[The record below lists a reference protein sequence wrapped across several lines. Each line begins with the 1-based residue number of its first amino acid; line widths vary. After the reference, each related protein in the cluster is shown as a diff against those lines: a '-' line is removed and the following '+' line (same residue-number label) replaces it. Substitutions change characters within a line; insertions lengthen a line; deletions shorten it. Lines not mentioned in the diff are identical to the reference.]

1 MINQPIYYCEALE
14 SALDFERKG
23 ENFYR
28 ESIQKVE
35 DKFAKETLAFL
46 ADEEKSH
53 IKKIQ
58 EINNALNHNVEDFD
72 YDSHCESKL
81 PDRIKEHLNRMIE
94 KEKDKITLKSSD
106 IAIYKL
112 AMDVEKAGYE
122 MYEKSYQQSAD
133 DKTRKFFE
141 FLRKEE
147 HIHYDL
153 LASSKKYLEDPS
165 YYFEDYGGW
174 IFGGV

>member
-1 MINQPIYYCEALE
+1 MSGQPVYYCEAIE

-23 ENFYR
+23 EHFYR

-35 DKFAKETLAFL
+35 DEFAKKILAFL
-46 ADEEKSH
+46 ADEEKNH

-58 EINNALNHNVEDFD
+58 EINAALNSDSEEFD
-72 YDSHCESKL
+72 YDTHCESGL
-81 PDRIKEHLNRMIE
+81 HNRIKEHLNLMIE
-94 KEKDKITLKSSD
+94 KEKSKIDPQSSD
-106 IAIYKL
+106 IAIYET
-112 AMDVEKAGYE
+112 AMDMEKAGYE
-122 MYEKSYQQSAD
+122 MYEKSYQHSAD
-133 DKTRKFFE
+133 TKTRKFFE
-141 FLRKEE
+141 FMKKEE
-147 HIHYDL
+147 RIHYDL

>member
-1 MINQPIYYCEALE
+1 MSSQPIYYCEALE

-23 ENFYR
+23 EKFYR

-35 DKFAKETLAFL
+35 DKIAKKILVFL

-53 IKKIQ
+53 IEKIQ
-58 EINNALNHNVEDFD
+58 KINTALNNNVEDFD
-72 YDSHCESKL
+72 YGTYCESKL

-94 KEKDKITLKSSD
+94 KEKSKINSQSSD
-106 IAIYKL
+106 ITIYNL
-112 AMDVEKAGYE
+112 AMDMEKAGYE